1 MEKSLSPIT
10 ASYYMIPILTKSF
23 FFIVIYGTFLLL
35 ASVEN
40 RCKSEGYLEL
50 SETSTMKLFPED
62 S

>member
-1 MEKSLSPIT
+1 
-10 ASYYMIPILTKSF
+10 MIPILTKSF